1 MLFGWADGNGF
12 DTIQFFIFLLFL
24 KKTRLFFPLCH
35 SWLPINLNSRYSDD
49 STCCS
54 GAKSDWVAFSAVFH
68 IKKKCLYGIDCQH
81 TIVQLSLIKTSNNEC
96 IHMRQ
101 RLPDFTQNHPIS
113 IRISSP
119 AVFSHLLV
127 VSVSFFPSSPL
138 PPLPSRLIKG
148 RPALL
153 LVEQKLCNRVP
164 KSGWFVSRHRL
175 TSCLKDLSQLSLM
188 AEV

>member
-1 MLFGWADGNGF
+1 MCYLVEQMAMVLTQFSFLF
-12 DTIQFFIFLLFL
+12 FLFSC

-68 IKKKCLYGIDCQH
+68 TKKLCLYGSDCQH

-96 IHMRQ
+96 IHMCQ
-101 RLPDFTQNHPIS
+101 KLPDFTQNHPIS

-127 VSVSFFPSSPL
+127 VSLSLFSFPVPC
-138 PPLPSRLIKG
+138 PPLPSRLIKS
-148 RPALL
+148 RPALTITGRT
-153 LVEQKLCNRVP
+153 EIMQRGAQKWLIYI
-164 KSGWFVSRHRL
+164 
-175 TSCLKDLSQLSLM
+175 
-188 AEV
+188 